1 MSVVLQN
8 AWLLLDG
15 LWVTIEVTIGAGA
28 VALVLAF
35 VAGLSRLS
43 PSAAIRTAALCY
55 IEFFRGTSALVQ
67 LFWLFFA
74 LPFLG
79 ITLSP
84 MTAGIAGLGLCIGAY
99 GAEIV
104 RSAVL
109 AVPQGQPE
117 AAAALNLTSFQTMR
131 YVILPQAFG
140 MMIPPFGNLF
150 IELMKITSLV
160 SLITLQDL
168 TFQATSI
175 NAVTLKTV
183 QIFSTVLVLYFLLSL
198 MITGVMRLLEW
209 RFARGVQKVG
219 AL

>member
-28 VALVLAF
+28 VALVLSF

-43 PSAAIRTAALCY
+43 PSAAIRGAALCY

-84 MTAGIAGLGLCIGAY
+84 MTAAIAGLGLCIGAY

-131 YVILPQAFG
+131 YVILPQAFR

-150 IELMKITSLV
+150 IEL
-160 SLITLQDL
+160 
-168 TFQATSI
+168 
-175 NAVTLKTV
+175 
-183 QIFSTVLVLYFLLSL
+183 
-198 MITGVMRLLEW
+198 
-209 RFARGVQKVG
+209 
-219 AL
+219 